1 MKNSAEQAARK
12 QSATLKTNNSESKA
26 LKILTFGN
34 PLLEQDSLPLK
45 ILPTLRQQFPN
56 HTFLHIDPT
65 ENLEQYGPKLIILDT
80 VQNIDKITILTS
92 IEQLRANKVY
102 SMHDFDLALNLKLLK
117 KLGKIKSVKII
128 GIPMNT
134 TEKEIIPQ
142 LQSILKKCAA
152 QDIHGS

>member
-1 MKNSAEQAARK
+1 M
-12 QSATLKTNNSESKA
+12 
-26 LKILTFGN
+26 KILTFGN

-45 ILPTLRQQFPN
+45 LLPTLKEQFPQ

-65 ENLEQYGPKLIILDT
+65 ENLEQYGPHLTILDT
-80 VQNIDKITILTS
+80 VKNIDKLTILTS
-92 IEQLRANKVY
+92 INQLHANKVY

-134 TEKEIIPQ
+134 TEEEILPSLIQ
-142 LQSILKKCAA
+142 TIESIYPS
-152 QDIHGS
+152 IS